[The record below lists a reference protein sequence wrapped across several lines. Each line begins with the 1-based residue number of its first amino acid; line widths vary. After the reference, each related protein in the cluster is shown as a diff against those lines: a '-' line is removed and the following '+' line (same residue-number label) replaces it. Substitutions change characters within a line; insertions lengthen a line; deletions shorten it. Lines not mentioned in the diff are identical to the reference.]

1 MVLSK
6 EQKFNRAFNYFLV
19 IGLTV
24 AVTISTIYK
33 LQEPDAKVF
42 PLLLA
47 AFGSIMGVLSTV
59 LSANGNIMTFIFG
72 FLDVLIG
79 TIIYYEN
86 GIMGNFA
93 LHAFYFLPMQ
103 FIGFWQWSKRG
114 AKMKSRDGDSAQV
127 KARRLNGKQAI
138 ILIFSLM
145 ASIAV
150 MYLILLYVDKL
161 KLNAGKIEYI
171 DNWKILLDSVVMMA
185 NIAGQVLMSL
195 AFVEQWYLWL
205 VVDVASVSL
214 WIVALC
220 GPSHSASAL
229 VMAIKY
235 FFYLLNVLNG
245 IRIWLKLSKTSN

>member
-1 MVLSK
+1 MVALSK
-6 EQKFNRAFNYFLV
+6 EQRFNRAFNYFLV
-19 IGLTV
+19 IGLTL

-33 LQEPDAKVF
+33 FQEPNARGF
-42 PLLLA
+42 ILLLA
-47 AFGSIMGVLSTV
+47 AFSSIMGVLSTV

-79 TIIYYEN
+79 TIIYFDN

-114 AKMKSRDGDSAQV
+114 AKMKSHGGEASQV
-127 KARRLNGKQAI
+127 KARRLNGKQASL
-138 ILIFSLM
+138 LIFCLL

-150 MYLILLYVDKL
+150 MYLILLYVDKM

-171 DNWKILLDSVVMMA
+171 DNWKILLDSVVMMS

-220 GPSHSASAL
+220 GPNHSASAL

-245 IRIWLKLSKTSN
+245 IRIWRHLN

>member
-1 MVLSK
+1 MVALSK
-6 EQKFNRAFNYFLV
+6 EQRFNRAFNYFLV
-19 IGLTV
+19 IGLTL

-33 LQEPDAKVF
+33 LQEPNSRVF
-42 PLLLA
+42 ILLLA
-47 AFGSIMGVLSTV
+47 AFSSIMGVLSTV

-79 TIIYYEN
+79 TIIYFDN

-114 AKMKSRDGDSAQV
+114 AKMKSHGGEASQV
-127 KARRLNGKQAI
+127 KARRLNGKQAAL
-138 ILIFSLM
+138 LIFCLL
-145 ASIAV
+145 ASIAA
-150 MYLILLYVDKL
+150 MYLILLYVDKM

-171 DNWKILLDSVVMMA
+171 DNWKILLDSVVMMS

-220 GPSHSASAL
+220 GPNHSASAL

-245 IRIWLKLSKTSN
+245 IRIWRHLN

>member
-6 EQKFNRAFNYFLV
+6 EQRFNRAFNYFLV
-19 IGLTV
+19 IGLTI
-24 AVTISTIYK
+24 AVTISTIFK
-33 LQEPDAKVF
+33 LHEPDARVF
-42 PLLLA
+42 ILLLA

-79 TIIYYEN
+79 TIIYYDN

-93 LHAFYFLPMQ
+93 LHALYFLPMQ

-114 AKMKSRDGDSAQV
+114 AKMKSRDGEAAQV

-138 ILIFSLM
+138 ILIFCLL
-145 ASIAV
+145 ASIAA
-150 MYLILLYVDKL
+150 MYVILLYVDKV
-161 KLNAGKIEYI
+161 KMNAGKIEYI
-171 DNWKILLDSVVMMA
+171 DNWKILLDSVVMIA

-205 VVDVASVSL
+205 LVDVASVSL

-220 GPSHSASAL
+220 GPNHSASAL

-245 IRIWLKLSKTSN
+245 IRIWHRLSRAEA